1 MSKKCYRYFGL
12 LLQKQE
18 KWLNK
23 MAERGYRLT
32 AVDKMLYEF
41 EECNPGSIEYR
52 VEYIGSK
59 SKSNGREYFQ
69 FLEEMGYFI
78 FFSSVRY
85 RNESCFICTV
95 WSNSISAGSCLSSS
109 N

>member
-1 MSKKCYRYFGL
+1 MLSL
-12 LLQKQE
+12 L
-18 KWLNK
+18 WLTAAETGK

-41 EECNPGSIEYR
+41 EECNPGSVEYR

-78 FFSSVRY
+78 FFFCYVS
-85 RNESCFICTV
+85 
-95 WSNSISAGSCLSSS
+95 
-109 N
+109 

>member
-1 MSKKCYRYFGL
+1 MILSAVFTREWSRSNSVLATAFPSSVISYSFFRPSETG
-12 LLQKQE
+12 
-18 KWLNK
+18 K
-23 MAERGYRLT
+23 MGERGYRLT

-41 EECNPGSIEYR
+41 EECNPGSVEYR

-78 FFSSVRY
+78 FFF
-85 RNESCFICTV
+85 C
-95 WSNSISAGSCLSSS
+95 
-109 N
+109 